1 MLCKMYVVHYE
12 LCCARNTHSKHKE
25 FASKLYMFAAELY
38 FPPHLYTRTLF
49 HLKGWKL
56 PSHWAPDPF
65 PTAPTPAES
74 LAPSSMG
81 LVFSEVV
88 SLNLRLLSP
97 SVQMD
102 TNPEKHGPKP
112 QLILD
117 SPPHPSTASVHAES
131 IAASRVEQALSE
143 VASSLSSYQP
153 KPGPHQAW
161 LLQIQIW
168 LLTAQLY
175 LK

>member
-1 MLCKMYVVHYE
+1 
-12 LCCARNTHSKHKE
+12 
-25 FASKLYMFAAELY
+25 
-38 FPPHLYTRTLF
+38 
-49 HLKGWKL
+49 
-56 PSHWAPDPF
+56 
-65 PTAPTPAES
+65 
-74 LAPSSMG
+74 MG

-97 SVQMD
+97 TIPLDCNLPDKV
-102 TNPEKHGPKP
+102 GPKP
-112 QLILD
+112 PLTLD
-117 SPPHPSTASVHAES
+117 SPPHPPTASVHAES
-131 IAASRVEQALSE
+131 VAASRVEQALSE

-175 LK
+175 IKYVTYCNEIFKGAVKIMKIWTSEIFPDII